1 MENSH
6 IVSRHDKNL
15 GRIISGILDMGDLV
29 ISQLSQAT
37 DALDNFEADTVDQLI
52 ATDRTI
58 NGMYKD
64 IYTRAERL
72 IALRQPMALDLRQ
85 ALTPINIASNLER
98 IGDHAKSTAKRA
110 RLLGGQTPDPALLA
124 VVHQMSSTVQAMLSD
139 VLRAYDD
146 SDTDL
151 AADIRARDLEVDQL
165 NKDVFATAVAAIE
178 KAPDRAETYIHIILL
193 ARGFERVGDH
203 VVNIARDVHQI
214 VTGEDLKA
222 ADSINDKR

>member
-6 IVSRHDKNL
+6 IVSRYDKNL
-15 GRIISGILDMGDLV
+15 GRIQSGILDMGDLV
-29 ISQLSQAT
+29 ISQLQQAT
-37 DALDNFEADTVDQLI
+37 DALENFEAGTVEQLI
-52 ATDRTI
+52 TTDRTI

-85 ALTPINIASNLER
+85 ALSPINIASNLER

-110 RLLGGQTPDPALLA
+110 RLLTGQTPDPALL
-124 VVHQMSSTVQAMLSD
+124 VVIHQMSSTVQAMLSD
-139 VLRAYDD
+139 VLRAYEG

-151 AADIRARDLEVDQL
+151 AADSRARDLEVDQL
-165 NKDVFATAVAAIE
+165 NKEVFATAGAAIE
-178 KAPDRAETYIHIILL
+178 KAPEQAETYIHIILL

-222 ADSINDKR
+222 ADSIN

>member
-6 IVSRHDKNL
+6 IVSRHDKNM
-15 GRIISGILDMGDLV
+15 GRIKSGILDMGDLV
-29 ISQLSQAT
+29 ISHLGLAT
-37 DALDNFEADTVDQLI
+37 DALEKFDATTVDNLI

-64 IYTRAERL
+64 TYTRAERL

-110 RLLGGQTPDPALLA
+110 RLLASQTPDRALLA
-124 VVHQMSSTVQAMLSD
+124 VIQKMSSTVQTMLSD
-139 VLRAYDD
+139 VLRAYEG
-146 SDTDL
+146 SDIHL
-151 AADIRARDLEVDQL
+151 AAEVRASDQEVDQL

-178 KAPDRAETYIHIILL
+178 KNPVNAETYIHIILL

-203 VVNIARDVHQI
+203 VVNITRHVHQI

-222 ADSINDKR
+222 ADSIK

>member
-6 IVSRHDKNL
+6 IVSRYDKNL
-15 GRIISGILDMGDLV
+15 GRIQSGILDMGDLV
-29 ISQLSQAT
+29 ISQLRQAT
-37 DALDNFEADTVDQLI
+37 DALDNFEADTADHLI
-52 ATDRTI
+52 GTDRAV

-85 ALTPINIASNLER
+85 ALAPISIASNLER

-110 RLLGGQTPDPALLA
+110 RLLAGQTPDPALFA
-124 VVHQMSSTVQAMLSD
+124 VIQKMSGMVQAMLSD

-146 SDTDL
+146 SDTNL
-151 AADIRARDLEVDQL
+151 AADIRALDPEVDQL

-214 VTGEDLKA
+214 VTGEDLKS
-222 ADSINDKR
+222 ADSIN

>member
-203 VVNIARDVHQI
+203 VVNITHDVHQI

-222 ADSINDKR
+222 ADPIN

>member
-1 MENSH
+1 MEKSH
-6 IVSRHDKNL
+6 IVSRHDKSM
-15 GRIISGILDMGDLV
+15 GRIMSGILDMGDLV
-29 ISQLSQAT
+29 ISQLRQAT
-37 DALDNFEADTVDQLI
+37 EALNAFEADTVDHLI

-64 IYTRAERL
+64 IYSRSERL

-85 ALTPINIASNLER
+85 ALSPIDIASNLER

-110 RLLGGQTPDPALLA
+110 RKLAEQNPDQSLLA
-124 VVHQMSSTVQAMLSD
+124 VIEDMSSTVQTMLRD
-139 VLRAYDD
+139 VLRAYKD

-165 NKDVFATAVAAIE
+165 NKDVFASAVAAIE
-178 KAPDRAETYIHIILL
+178 KAPERAETYIHIILL

-214 VTGEDLKA
+214 VTGDDLKA
-222 ADSINDKR
+222 ADSIN

>member
-15 GRIISGILDMGDLV
+15 SRIISGILDMGDLV
-29 ISQLSQAT
+29 VSQLSQAT
-37 DALDNFEADTVDQLI
+37 DALDNFAVDTVDHLI
-52 ATDRTI
+52 ETDRTI
-58 NGMYKD
+58 NGMHKD

-85 ALTPINIASNLER
+85 ALLPINIASNLER

-110 RLLGGQTPDPALLA
+110 RLLAGQTPDPTLLA
-124 VVHQMSSTVQAMLSD
+124 VIHQMSSTGQVMLSD
-139 VLRAYDD
+139 VLRAYDEND
-146 SDTDL
+146 IDL
-151 AADIRARDLEVDQL
+151 AADIRGRDPEVDQL
-165 NKDVFATAVAAIE
+165 NKDVFAAAVATIE
-178 KAPDRAETYIHIILL
+178 KSPDRAETYVHIILL

-222 ADSINDKR
+222 ADSIN

>member
-29 ISQLSQAT
+29 ISQLRQAT
-37 DALDNFEADTVDQLI
+37 DALDNFEADTVDRLI
-52 ATDRTI
+52 ATDRII

-64 IYTRAERL
+64 IYARAERL

-85 ALTPINIASNLER
+85 ALSPINIASNLER

-110 RLLGGQTPDPALLA
+110 RLLAGQTPDPALLA

-139 VLRAYDD
+139 VWRA
-146 SDTDL
+146 
-151 AADIRARDLEVDQL
+151 
-165 NKDVFATAVAAIE
+165 
-178 KAPDRAETYIHIILL
+178 
-193 ARGFERVGDH
+193 
-203 VVNIARDVHQI
+203 
-214 VTGEDLKA
+214 
-222 ADSINDKR
+222 

>member
-15 GRIISGILDMGDLV
+15 GRIKSGVLDMGDLV
-29 ISQLSQAT
+29 ISQLNQAT
-37 DALDNFEADTVDQLI
+37 VSLDNFEADTVDHLI

-85 ALTPINIASNLER
+85 TLSPINIASNLER

-110 RLLGGQTPDPALLA
+110 RLLARQTPDPALL
-124 VVHQMSSTVQAMLSD
+124 VVIQKMSGTVQVMLSD

-146 SDTDL
+146 SDTNL
-151 AADIRARDLEVDQL
+151 AAEIRTRDLEVDQL

-178 KAPDRAETYIHIILL
+178 KAPEQAETYIHIILL

-222 ADSINDKR
+222 ADSIN

>member
-1 MENSH
+1 MEKLH
-6 IVSRHDKNL
+6 IVSRHDESI

-29 ISQLSQAT
+29 ILQLRQAT

-64 IYTRAERL
+64 IHSRSERL

-85 ALTPINIASNLER
+85 ALSPINIASNLER

-110 RLLGGQTPDPALLA
+110 RRLAGQTPDLALLC
-124 VVHQMSSTVQAMLSD
+124 VIQKMSNTVQTMLLE
-139 VLRAYDD
+139 VLRAYKE

-151 AADIRARDLEVDQL
+151 AADIRARDLEMDQL

-178 KAPDRAETYIHIILL
+178 RAPDRAETYTHIILL

-214 VTGEDLKA
+214 VTGDDLKA
-222 ADSINDKR
+222 ADSIN

>member
-15 GRIISGILDMGDLV
+15 GRIKSGILDMGDLV
-29 ISQLSQAT
+29 MSQMGQAT
-37 DALDNFEADTVDQLI
+37 DALATFEAEVVEQLI

-64 IYTRAERL
+64 IYTRSERL

-85 ALTPINIASNLER
+85 ALSPIDIASNLER

-110 RLLGGQTPDPALLA
+110 RRLTAHTPDPALLA
-124 VVHQMSSTVQAMLSD
+124 VIFQMSSKGQAMLSD
-139 VLRAYDD
+139 VMRAYDD
-146 SDTDL
+146 SDIEL

-165 NKDVFATAVAAIE
+165 NKKVFASAVAAIE
-178 KAPDRAETYIHIILL
+178 DAPKQAESYIHIILL

-222 ADSINDKR
+222 AESIN

>member
-15 GRIISGILDMGDLV
+15 GRIKSGVLDMGDLV
-29 ISQLSQAT
+29 ISQLNQAT
-37 DALDNFEADTVDQLI
+37 VSLDNFEADTVDHLI
-52 ATDRTI
+52 ASDRTI

-85 ALTPINIASNLER
+85 TLSPINIARNLER

-110 RLLGGQTPDPALLA
+110 RLLARQTPDPALL
-124 VVHQMSSTVQAMLSD
+124 VVIQKMSGTVQIMLSD

-146 SDTDL
+146 SDTNL
-151 AADIRARDLEVDQL
+151 AAEIRSRDLEVDQL
-165 NKDVFATAVAAIE
+165 NKDVFAAAVAAIE
-178 KAPDRAETYIHIILL
+178 KAPEQAETYIHIILL

-203 VVNIARDVHQI
+203 VVNISRDVHQI

-222 ADSINDKR
+222 ADSID